1 MIGVDSQPRLAPGV
15 RIQADRVRGGFNLLG
30 PEHVLR
36 MNTSS
41 AAILNL
47 CDGQRSVR
55 AIVDRLAQEYEIDR
69 GRIESETI
77 ALFQDLI
84 ARRMV
89 ET

>member
-1 MIGVDSQPRLAPGV
+1 MIGLDTRPKLARGV
-15 RIQADRVRGGFNLLG
+15 RVQADRVRGGFNLLA

-36 MNTSS
+36 VNTSS

-47 CDGQRSVR
+47 CDGQRSLR
-55 AIVDRLAQEYEIDR
+55 EIVDRLAEEYQVDR
-69 GRIESETI
+69 GRIERETN
-77 ALFQDLI
+77 ALLQDLI